1 MLECKLT
8 QKSRVNISGSKEK
21 RGNLWHS
28 NRVLGRV
35 LTQLPDPSLVWFLI
49 LHHKSTYNDYFR
61 LMLHF
66 HDIEKKLRW
75 PNRSSGEDFSKDLL
89 VALNR
94 LPGPCPERGAEVAQ
108 GPARRQDLPGYHTH
122 PRLLQAELIQGILDI
137 CRKPCANTLW
147 FKFRQCHQFKHRRW
161 TG

>member
-49 LHHKSTYNDYFR
+49 LHHKSTYNDYFW
-61 LMLHF
+61 LMLHLR
-66 HDIEKKLRW
+66 DKLKKYGDGLTGVLGKISARIFLY
-75 PNRSSGEDFSKDLL
+75 RLTGCLDR
-89 VALNR
+89 ALSA
-94 LPGPCPERGAEVAQ
+94 GQ
-108 GPARRQDLPGYHTH
+108 
-122 PRLLQAELIQGILDI
+122 
-137 CRKPCANTLW
+137 K
-147 FKFRQCHQFKHRRW
+147 
-161 TG
+161 